1 MRGGGLRQWGRWLG
15 RAVLAAGLAGAGA
28 SAMAQQPAV
37 PGAPAPAPAEAPS
50 AALPD
55 TVAGDPLAVRQKL
68 FDAVRLV
75 NRYKDSEALAA
86 YQNVLKIDPAHYLA
100 LWQAAVLSVKI
111 GARYSDETRKA
122 AYFTAA
128 ARYADRALAL
138 RPEGGESNYAAAL
151 ALFSRASL
159 YRSENRLAAFRDL
172 RSYVFLA
179 VAQRPDLPEAWQ
191 LLGRWQYRV
200 GHYNVLER
208 IYSKVLLGGVPPGGS
223 VADAMRSLET
233 AIRLDSMRASFY
245 YDLARMYRYQG
256 RRRSA
261 VALLQKAVRLPTF
274 TSEDLTIN
282 RLCQQLLEP
291 LQRAT
296 TRRAQRQ
303 LRIRQGAAA
312 AAGAPPA
319 VPGP

>member
-1 MRGGGLRQWGRWLG
+1 M
-15 RAVLAAGLAGAGA
+15 LAAGLAGAGA
-28 SAMAQQPAV
+28 PAAAQAV
-37 PGAPAPAPAEAPS
+37 PPPTEQPTEQPRVPPAAAP
-50 AALPD
+50 PD
-55 TVAGDPLAVRQKL
+55 TAAGDPLAVRQKL

-86 YQNVLKIDPAHYLA
+86 YQDVLKINPAHYLA

-151 ALFSRASL
+151 ALFSRAGL

-200 GHYNVLER
+200 GHYNALER
-208 IYSKVLLGGVPPGGS
+208 IYSKIILGGVPPGGS
-223 VADAMRSLET
+223 VADALRSLET
-233 AIRLDSMRASFY
+233 AIRLDSSRVSFY

-256 RRRSA
+256 RRRRA

-303 LRIRQGAAA
+303 LRIRQRAAA

-319 VPGP
+319 VPAP

>member
-1 MRGGGLRQWGRWLG
+1 Q
-15 RAVLAAGLAGAGA
+15 V
-28 SAMAQQPAV
+28 PAV
-37 PGAPAPAPAEAPS
+37 PGAPLTEQPGAPS
-50 AALPD
+50 TEQPEDSLAFAPPD
-55 TVAGDPLAVRQKL
+55 TVQDDPPAVRQKL

-75 NRYKDSEALAA
+75 NRYKDSEALAV
-86 YQNVLKIDPAHYLA
+86 YQDVLKISPAHYLA

-111 GARYSDETRKA
+111 GARYTDETRKA

-128 ARYADRALAL
+128 TRYADRALAL

-151 ALFSRASL
+151 ALFSQAGL
-159 YRSENRLAAFRDL
+159 YRSENRLVAFRDL

-208 IYSKVLLGGVPPGGS
+208 IYSKILLGGVPPGGS

-233 AIRLDSMRASFY
+233 AIGLDSTRASFY

-256 RRRSA
+256 RRRRA

-296 TRRAQRQ
+296 TRGARRQ
-303 LRIRQGAAA
+303 QRIRQRAAA

-319 VPGP
+319 VPVP

>member
-1 MRGGGLRQWGRWLG
+1 MRGGRLRQWVKWLG
-15 RAVLAAGLAGAGA
+15 RTAVLAAGTAGAGCPA
-28 SAMAQQPAV
+28 AAQVPAV
-37 PGAPAPAPAEAPS
+37 PGALSTAQPAAAP
-50 AALPD
+50 PD

-86 YQNVLKIDPAHYLA
+86 YQDVLKANPVHYLA

-122 AYFTAA
+122 AYFRAA

-151 ALFSRASL
+151 ALFSQAGL

-179 VAQRPDLPEAWQ
+179 VAQRSDLPEAWQ

-200 GHYNVLER
+200 GHYNALER
-208 IYSKVLLGGVPPGGS
+208 IYSKILLGGVPSGGS
-223 VADAMRSLET
+223 VADALRSLET
-233 AIRLDSMRASFY
+233 AIRLDSSRVSFY

-256 RRRSA
+256 RRRRA

-282 RLCQQLLEP
+282 RLCQLLLEP

-296 TRRAQRQ
+296 TRGAQRQ
-303 LRIRQGAAA
+303 LRIRQRAAA

-319 VPGP
+319 VPAP

>member
-1 MRGGGLRQWGRWLG
+1 MRGAGPSGRGWAGL
-15 RAVLAAGLAGAGA
+15 AALAAGLCAGPAA
-28 SAMAQQPAV
+28 AQAPAV
-37 PGAPAPAPAEAPS
+37 PPAAPPVVQPGAAPPAS
-50 AALPD
+50 AL
-55 TVAGDPLAVRQKL
+55 GEDPPAVRQKL
-68 FDAVRLV
+68 FEAARLL
-75 NRYKDSEALAA
+75 NHYKDSEALAV
-86 YQNVLKIDPAHYLA
+86 YQGVLKTNPAHYLA

-111 GARYSDETRKA
+111 GARYSDETRKT
-122 AYFTAA
+122 AYFAAA

-151 ALFSRASL
+151 ALFSQAGL

-208 IYSKVLLGGVPPGGS
+208 IYSKLILGGVPPGGS
-223 VADAMRSLET
+223 VADAMHSLET
-233 AIRLDSMRASFY
+233 AIRLDSTRVSFY

-256 RRRSA
+256 RRRRA
-261 VALLQKAVRLPTF
+261 VALLQKAIRLPTY
-274 TSEDLTIN
+274 TSEDLTVN
-282 RLCQQLLEP
+282 RLCQLLLPP

-296 TRRAQRQ
+296 TRRAR
-303 LRIRQGAAA
+303 LRARERAAR

-319 VPGP
+319 AAPPQ

>member
-1 MRGGGLRQWGRWLG
+1 MLAVGLAAGGPAAAQ
-15 RAVLAAGLAGAGA
+15 VLAA
-28 SAMAQQPAV
+28 
-37 PGAPAPAPAEAPS
+37 PGAPPTAPPAAAP
-50 AALPD
+50 PD
-55 TVAGDPLAVRQKL
+55 TVEGDPLAVRQKL

-86 YQNVLKIDPAHYLA
+86 YQDVLKINPAHYLA

-151 ALFSRASL
+151 ALFSRAGL

-200 GHYNVLER
+200 GHYNALER
-208 IYSKVLLGGVPPGGS
+208 VYSKVFLGGVPPGGS
-223 VADAMRSLET
+223 VADALRSLET
-233 AIRLDSMRASFY
+233 AIRLDSSRVSFY

-256 RRRSA
+256 RRRRA

-291 LQRAT
+291 LKRAT
-296 TRRAQRQ
+296 TRGAQRQ
-303 LRIRQGAAA
+303 LRIRQRAAA

-319 VPGP
+319 VPVP

>member
-1 MRGGGLRQWGRWLG
+1 MGGSGPSVTGWGRL
-15 RAVLAAGLAGAGA
+15 AVLAAGLGAGPA
-28 SAMAQQPAV
+28 AAQAPAV
-37 PGAPAPAPAEAPS
+37 PPAPPPVVQPAAGPPAPAGTLGE
-50 AALPD
+50 
-55 TVAGDPLAVRQKL
+55 DPPAVRQKL
-68 FDAVRLV
+68 FEAARLL

-86 YQNVLKIDPAHYLA
+86 YQDVLKINSAHYLA
-100 LWQAAVLSVKI
+100 LWQSAVLSVKI
-111 GARYSDETRKA
+111 GARYSDETRKT
-122 AYFTAA
+122 AYFNAA

-151 ALFSRASL
+151 ALFSQAGL

-179 VAQRPDLPEAWQ
+179 VGQRPDLPEAWQ

-208 IYSKVLLGGVPPGGS
+208 IYSKIILGGVPPGGS

-233 AIRLDSMRASFY
+233 AIRLDSSRVSFY

-256 RRRSA
+256 RRRRA
-261 VALLQKAVRLPTF
+261 VALLQKAVRLPTY
-274 TSEDLTIN
+274 TSEDLTLN
-282 RLCQQLLEP
+282 RLCQQLLPP
-291 LQRAT
+291 LQRAA
-296 TRRAQRQ
+296 TRRARRQARAQQR
-303 LRIRQGAAA
+303 AAR

-319 VPGP
+319 ALRP